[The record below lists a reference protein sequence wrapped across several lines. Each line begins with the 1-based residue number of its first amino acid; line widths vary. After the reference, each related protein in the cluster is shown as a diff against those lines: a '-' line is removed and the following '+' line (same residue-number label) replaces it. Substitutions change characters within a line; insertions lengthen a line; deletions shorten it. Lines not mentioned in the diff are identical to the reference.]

1 MNVTNNVNAKT
12 KKVEDNFNY
21 CKDFVDTETNAYIV
35 AATMSHFRMKSLE
48 DEVIPH
54 SMRTESI
61 KEKQLWLYSHV
72 KTILENYVM
81 KRQSE
86 EYSNIVDHLNTL
98 NQPKHRTVFP
108 CSECGKTYEKARNS
122 HLKLKHGV
130 DFSTKPMV
138 KHPKQ
143 GEVKEDCVYNYACVR
158 LSLGM
163 LILNLNDAV
172 KGDGKRIL
180 RCWKYMLLLFKGHG
194 HNKYALAA
202 LRLLANTKALLP
214 PPPPQKAHSLIW
226 NITVNDKGGAGKN
239 ISMDLR
245 MEHIIHLHKEMFSN
259 LGANLH
265 EPPALRCSRAV
276 KYVEDLLS
284 SIDAE
289 LVVKRPSGN
298 HTVTRSQSDFQAI
311 VKELHTRAEVFVN
324 KAEEGRH
331 AAFPKF
337 RRSVLSTLEY
347 DKLNAWIN
355 EHKKKR
361 AKY

>member
-138 KHPKQ
+138 EHPKQ
-143 GEVKEDCVYNYACVR
+143 GEVKEDCVYNYACIR

-194 HNKYALAA
+194 HNKYALAT

-214 PPPPQKAHSLIW
+214 PPPP
-226 NITVNDKGGAGKN
+226 
-239 ISMDLR
+239 
-245 MEHIIHLHKEMFSN
+245 
-259 LGANLH
+259 
-265 EPPALRCSRAV
+265 
-276 KYVEDLLS
+276 
-284 SIDAE
+284 
-289 LVVKRPSGN
+289 KR
-298 HTVTRSQSDFQAI
+298 HTVLFGI
-311 VKELHTRAEVFVN
+311 
-324 KAEEGRH
+324 
-331 AAFPKF
+331 
-337 RRSVLSTLEY
+337 
-347 DKLNAWIN
+347 
-355 EHKKKR
+355 
-361 AKY
+361 